1 VTRNGSN
8 GTRAFRAQ
16 EDLMHTL
23 SKWVDRRF
31 GYQPPAG
38 EYPAIVERLRGTP
51 ARVEDRVRYLNR
63 VVLRARDGDG
73 WTVQEHVGHLLDLEP
88 LWGLRVVEL
97 LTGAAELS
105 PADMSNRRTREAD
118 HNARAMAAI
127 AAEFRVARDNLVAR
141 LDDTVADDVE
151 RTALHP
157 RLKRPMRLI
166 DLCFFVAEHDDHHL
180 AIVSRLARRASR

>member
-1 VTRNGSN
+1 
-8 GTRAFRAQ
+8 
-16 EDLMHTL
+16 
-23 SKWVDRRF
+23 
-31 GYQPPAG
+31 
-38 EYPAIVERLRGTP
+38 
-51 ARVEDRVRYLNR
+51 
-63 VVLRARDGDG
+63 
-73 WTVQEHVGHLLDLEP
+73 
-88 LWGLRVVEL
+88 
-97 LTGAAELS
+97 
-105 PADMSNRRTREAD
+105 
-118 HNARAMAAI
+118 MAAI